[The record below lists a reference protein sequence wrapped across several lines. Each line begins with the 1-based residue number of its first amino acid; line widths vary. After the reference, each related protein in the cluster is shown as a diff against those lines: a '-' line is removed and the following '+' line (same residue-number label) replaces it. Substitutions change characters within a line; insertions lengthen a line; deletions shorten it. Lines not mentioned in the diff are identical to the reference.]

1 MPNRYLI
8 ANWKM
13 NLPPEGIESF
23 LGAVAGEGIV
33 VAPPFVYLKD
43 VVARAANGVVAGA
56 QNCADQKSGAF
67 TGEVSAGMLRECGAR
82 FVIVGHSER
91 RTIYGED
98 DARVARKL
106 ALAIEAGL
114 TPVLCIGENQQQRDG
129 GHAVSFCSDQLRA
142 AAVPHLESASEVVV
156 AYEPIWAIGTG
167 RNATGDMVAEI
178 VAAIR
183 GALDRCWPVALARRA
198 PVLYGGSVTP
208 ENVDDLI
215 ARGRIDGFLVGGAS
229 LDSKRFLALAEAMNL
244 LSSSQNDVTI

>member
-13 NLPPEGIESF
+13 NIPLEGIASF
-23 LGAVAGEGIV
+23 LDAMKDADAVI
-33 VAPPFVYLKD
+33 APPFVYLKD
-43 VVARAANGVVAGA
+43 VAATFANAAA

-67 TGEVSAGMLRECGAR
+67 TGEVSVDMLRDCGAR

-98 DARVARKL
+98 DALIARKL
-106 ALAIEAGL
+106 AMAIDAGL
-114 TPVLCIGENQQQRDG
+114 TPVLCIGENEQQRER

-142 AAVPHLESASEVVV
+142 VVIPQLATAKEVII

-167 RNATGDMVAEI
+167 RNATSDMVAEI

-183 GALDRCWPVALARRA
+183 DALERFWPEGMAKRT
-198 PVLYGGSVTP
+198 PILYGGSVTP
-208 ENVDDLI
+208 DNVDDLI
-215 ARGRIDGFLVGGAS
+215 EHGHIDGFLVGGAS
-229 LDSKRFLALAEAMNL
+229 LDSKKFLALAEAMKRL
-244 LSSSQNDVTI
+244 PREP